1 MASSRRQRES
11 MDATSEQFLAGLNPE
26 LARRVRLMEVY
37 AGQRGISMRITS
49 GCRSAAAQ
57 QRLWDNRASNPNPVA
72 RPGTSKHEQCLA
84 ADIVATR
91 GSQNAL
97 GEVGEAAG
105 LRWGG
110 RFTTRDPV
118 HFELA
123 SGAGIEA
130 EQLSISPKV
139 VLVALVII
147 LLTRL

>member
-26 LARRVRLMEVY
+26 LARRIRLMEFY
-37 AGQRGISMRITS
+37 AAQRGISMRITS

-57 QRLWDNRASNPNPVA
+57 QYLWDHRASNPNPVA

-84 ADIVATR
+84 ADIV
-91 GSQNAL
+91 SSNQNAL
-97 GEVGEAAG
+97 GEVGEQAG

-118 HFELA
+118 HFELP
-123 SGAGIEA
+123 SGAGVA
-130 EQLSISPKV
+130 GAGVSIDKGR
-139 VLVALVII
+139 LALVLLVFV